1 MKTVIEG
8 KVYNTETADFI
19 DSYENTRNYGDYSYY
34 KECLY
39 LTKKGQ
45 YFLSRYSR
53 LASPYAK
60 NHQNSATGGG
70 KIQLLDEQQALTW
83 AEENDC
89 SVKVIMKHWIT
100 HEG

>member
-8 KVYNTETADFI
+8 KVYDTATADFI
-19 DSYENTRNYGDYSYY
+19 DSYENTTSYSDYSHY
-34 KECLY
+34 KENLY

-45 YFLSRYSR
+45 YFLFGHGGP
-53 LASPYAK
+53 ASPYAK
-60 NHQNSATGGG
+60 YHLNSATKGR
-70 KIQLLDEQQALTW
+70 KIKLLDEQQALTW

-89 SVKVIMKHWIT
+89 AVEVIMKYWSI

>member
-1 MKTVIEG
+1 MKTVING
-8 KVYNTETADFI
+8 KVYDTETADFI
-19 DSYENTRNYGDYSYY
+19 DSYENTQNYSDYSHY

-45 YFLSRYSR
+45 YFLSGYGGP
-53 LASPYAK
+53 ASPYAK
-60 NHQNSATGGG
+60 SYLNSATEGRR
-70 KIQLLDEQQALTW
+70 IQLLDEQQAQAW

-89 SVKVIMKHWIT
+89 AVEVIMKYWTI